1 MPSTSEEGWR
11 KSSYSVTSDCV
22 EVCFIGDLVAVRD
35 SKDRLGRARLRQAKA
50 LDRDRSIALM
60 EAAARK
66 LVAGG

>member
-35 SKDRLGRARLRQAKA
+35 SKDRLGRALTFTLSEWRAFLAGA
-50 LDRDRSIALM
+50 RDGEFDPS
-60 EAAARK
+60 
-66 LVAGG
+66 